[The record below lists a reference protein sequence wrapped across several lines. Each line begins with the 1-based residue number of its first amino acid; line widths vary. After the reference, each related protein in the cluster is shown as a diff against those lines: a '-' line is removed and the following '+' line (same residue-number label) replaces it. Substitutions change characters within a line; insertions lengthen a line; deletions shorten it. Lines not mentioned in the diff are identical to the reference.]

1 MIARTMLFVPGD
13 KEKLLLKSLGLG
25 ADAVIW
31 DVEDAVA
38 PAEKETARAAIGRA
52 LATAPAIH
60 VPIWVRIN
68 ALGCNMLEA
77 DLKQVVR
84 PHLSGVVFSK
94 TESAEQVQELDSSL
108 SRLERENGLAEGTI
122 KINCLVETCLGVLHA
137 YAAATASPRV
147 EGVSFG
153 AEDFTLDLGT
163 ARTRDGHDLAYPRSA
178 VALAAGAAK
187 IAAIDTVFSD
197 LNDEEGLAD
206 ECRMV
211 RQLGFKGKLA
221 IHPKQLEII
230 NREFS
235 PSASEVAYAEKVLMA
250 FRKAQQENRGVITVD
265 GKMIDIPIVERAR
278 LTLRMKAGD

>member
-1 MIARTMLFVPGD
+1 MLFVPGD

-31 DVEDAVA
+31 DLEDAVV
-38 PAEKETARAAIGRA
+38 PAEKEAARAAIGRA
-52 LATAPAIH
+52 LGAAPVIH
-60 VPIWVRIN
+60 VPVWARIN

-84 PHLSGVVFSK
+84 PHLSGVVLPK
-94 TESAEQVQELDSSL
+94 TESAEQVQALDSTL
-108 SRLERENGLAEGTI
+108 SQLERANGLAEGTI

-137 YAAATASPRV
+137 YAAVTASPRV

-163 ARTRDGHDLAYPRSA
+163 ARMRDGHDLAYPRSA

-187 IAAIDTVFSD
+187 IAAIDTIFSD
-197 LNDEEGLAD
+197 LNDEEGLAND
-206 ECRMV
+206 CRMA
-211 RQLGFKGKLA
+211 RQLGFKGKLT
-221 IHPKQLEII
+221 IHPKQLKII

-235 PSASEVAYAEKVLMA
+235 PSATEVAYAEKVLMA
-250 FRKAQQENRGVITVD
+250 FRKAQEENRGVITVD
-265 GKMIDIPIVERAR
+265 GKMIDLPVVERAR